1 MSRKSVVITLPA
13 RGSPD
18 RAEETREAENW
29 VKAAASDPALAP
41 LKGPAIIDLA
51 EDRNPVELAW
61 LLWTFPA
68 RATWYWMAKLSGHP
82 RPR

>member
-1 MSRKSVVITLPA
+1 MSKKSVVITLPA
-13 RGSPD
+13 RGAPD
-18 RAEETREAENW
+18 SAEETRAAENW
-29 VKAAASDPALAP
+29 VKAAASDPAP
-41 LKGPAIIDLA
+41 PPPKGSGVIDLN

-68 RATWYWMAKLSGHP
+68 RATWYWMAKLTGQP